1 MEYEGN
7 KQECIEKSKLN
18 IAACCIKLDDHMGCI
33 GACQEIL
40 NVSPASPHACA
51 ALLPAGI
58 LYEKG
63 ITLKSFWQ

>member
-51 ALLPAGI
+51 ALLLAGIEDAAGMI
-58 LYEKG
+58 LYEK
-63 ITLKSFWQ
+63 